1 MLCPL
6 CKGTMEKGAANLPY
20 RLSDKQLVVLVD
32 VPALVCEQCGDEYI
46 EIAVVRKVEKILEKV
61 QADGVSM
68 GFVDYD
74 LAA

>member
-6 CKGTMEKGAANLPY
+6 CKGNMEKSVANLPY
-20 RLSDKQLVVLVD
+20 RLSERNLVVLVN

-46 EIAVVRKVEKILEKV
+46 EIDVVRNVEKVLERV
-61 QADGVSM
+61 RGDGISM
-68 GFVDYD
+68 GFVEYA

>member
-6 CKGTMEKGAANLPY
+6 CKGAMEKGVANLPY

-46 EIAVVRKVEKILEKV
+46 EIAVVRKIEKMLEKV
-61 QADGVSM
+61 QADGISM
-68 GFVDYD
+68 GFVEYD